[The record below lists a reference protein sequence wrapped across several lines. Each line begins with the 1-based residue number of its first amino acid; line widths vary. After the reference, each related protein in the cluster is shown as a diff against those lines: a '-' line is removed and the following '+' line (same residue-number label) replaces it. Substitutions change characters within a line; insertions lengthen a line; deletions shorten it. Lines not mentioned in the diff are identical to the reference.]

1 MASVRSLLLYSALCL
16 AALAGN
22 YGYGCG
28 DSYNANPRKRIIK
41 KVVVPQEHRVHV
53 THEVHHVVHK
63 KRRRV
68 RPVVHVVEE
77 VQPEIVVVE
86 DTNPGAGAYLVP
98 QQPIAPVASIVPVTV
113 PARPNLGVA
122 RGVDPRYEA
131 MSR

>member
-22 YGYGCG
+22 YGYGH
-28 DSYNANPRKRIIK
+28 SYNANPRRRIIK

-122 RGVDPRYEA
+122 RRVDPRYEA